1 MELVRGQF
9 HDLAAA
15 FGAGFENVLDLSLS
29 PLWKDIVELTT
40 TW

>member
-15 FGAGFENVLDLSLS
+15 FGAGFVNVLGWMHLSFTFS
-29 PLWKDIVELTT
+29 PLEGRC
-40 TW
+40 